1 MAGTTLGL
9 VIAAPDSAPA
19 LKDIKAAED
28 TGIPAAW
35 MTTAGAGVDAITIFA
50 AASVNT
56 ERILL
61 GTSITPAFSRHP
73 ISVVQQAQVLAQLAP
88 GRFRLGLGPSNRAVM
103 ADTFGLDFRSP
114 LAQFREY
121 IRVAKALLQLG
132 KADVT
137 GQYYSAHAQLASP
150 VDMPVMASALSPGA
164 FEMCGAESD
173 GAISWVCPRAYLK
186 DVAVPAIA
194 KGAQGAARP
203 APPLVAHVPVS
214 VHDNQGEVRDAV
226 RQQLG
231 FFPKAPFY
239 QRMFTAAGFP
249 ETDKGEW
256 SDRMIDA
263 VAISGDEDQVTHG
276 LKELATFA
284 GEIMVSLVAAGADK
298 EASRERTSRLLSEI
312 APELARA

>member
-1 MAGTTLGL
+1 MRSRIRRRDKLGVPPNL
-9 VIAAPDSAPA
+9 SQRRGRTRDR
-19 LKDIKAAED
+19 E
-28 TGIPAAW
+28 G
-35 MTTAGAGVDAITIFA
+35 G
-50 AASVNT
+50 
-56 ERILL
+56 
-61 GTSITPAFSRHP
+61 
-73 ISVVQQAQVLAQLAP
+73 P
-88 GRFRLGLGPSNRAVM
+88 G
-103 ADTFGLDFRSP
+103 P
-114 LAQFREY
+114 L
-121 IRVAKALLQLG
+121 
-132 KADVT
+132 
-137 GQYYSAHAQLASP
+137 
-150 VDMPVMASALSPGA
+150 
-164 FEMCGAESD
+164 
-173 GAISWVCPRAYLK
+173 
-186 DVAVPAIA
+186 
-194 KGAQGAARP
+194 ARP

-239 QRMFTAAGFP
+239 QRMFTVAGFP

-263 VAISGDEDQVTHG
+263 VAISGEEDQVTHG

>member
-9 VIAAPDSAPA
+9 VIAAPDSATA
-19 LKDIKAAED
+19 LKHIKKAED
-28 TGIPAAW
+28 MGIPAAW
-35 MTTAGAGVDAITIFA
+35 MTTGGAGVDAITIFA
-50 AASVNT
+50 AAAVNS

-73 ISVVQQAQVLAQLAP
+73 ITVVQQAQVLAQLAP

-114 LAQFREY
+114 MAQFREY
-121 IRVAKALLQLG
+121 IRIAKSLLQQA
-132 KADVT
+132 KVDVT
-137 GQYYSAHAQLASP
+137 GHYYSAHAKLAVT

-164 FEMCGAESD
+164 FEMCGSESD
-173 GAISWVCPRAYLK
+173 GAISWVCPLAYLK
-186 DVAVPAIA
+186 EAAIPAIA
-194 KGAQGAARP
+194 KGARSASRP
-203 APPLVAHVPVS
+203 APPLVAHVPIA
-214 VHDNQGEVRDAV
+214 VHDNQNQVRDAV

-231 FFPKAPFY
+231 FFAKAPFH

-249 ETDKGEW
+249 ETEKGEW

-263 VAISGDEDQVTHG
+263 VAISGDEAQVTSG

-284 GEIMVSLVAAGADK
+284 GEIMVSIVTAGADK
-298 EASRERTSRLLSEI
+298 EASQERTLRLLAKV
-312 APELARA
+312 APELAPA